1 MPRAE
6 TRAGP
11 RPSRAYATR
20 AQIETS
26 PLRSLGVALLC
37 AKVALVPV
45 VFDPASDMP
54 FVVSKALLS
63 HALAYGLVTVL
74 VYLLYL
80 YRDAFFARSWIHAA
94 AVAFAI
100 ANLTAAL
107 FAVNPQLALYG
118 THARMLGLGTTLDLI
133 VLYFAFALLI
143 RTRRDIIVVA
153 ASGLIASLV
162 VLGYEAIQL
171 LGEDPF
177 SWSID
182 SVQRPFSTLGQATAL
197 AQYLTV
203 LAIGT
208 LSCAVL
214 VATLRPWLRAF
225 LVSYSLL
232 LLAGALATITRSAL
246 LGVATGAATLLLLVW
261 STHAPHEVRRRMA
274 LGTVLGCLLLAGAL
288 VITPLGARVFTTV
301 ETSSHDDE
309 SVVSL
314 EWSSASRLA
323 LYKIGVDMVSER
335 PLLGWGPDNFI
346 VGVPKFRPVEAPDL
360 LRQSLASSP
369 HSWLAHVATSSGL
382 LGLTAFAAV
391 VLLAL
396 ATASRGGF
404 RPTAIAAASMVAAFL
419 GTGLTTVNE
428 FGTEWL
434 LWSSAGLVA
443 GGTSRVDDH
452 QRAKSVRK
460 PDRRSVSGVQAA
472 RVGVVITVVTLVV
485 ALGSAA
491 NAFDGSRLNRASRD
505 ARLTGQTTFA
515 IDLGRRAVASDN
527 GRPEYWHGLGLAY
540 VAGRRW
546 TEAAQAI
553 ERALDLAPY
562 DFRYVRDLIAIALA
576 RASDGDSISRLR
588 ALELAERGVTLDPN
602 NPDASLTRAIVM
614 QFSGNLPEAARS
626 LERAIA
632 LDEHSVNASLW
643 VVGTQVM
650 LELGRFDDAIRIAR
664 QGIALLGPSK
674 SSMAIRYELGRALFA
689 AGRTEEA
696 LKELE
701 AALFVD
707 GSDRR
712 VLDLRTEIR
721 SRPPK

>member
-1 MPRAE
+1 
-6 TRAGP
+6 
-11 RPSRAYATR
+11 
-20 AQIETS
+20 
-26 PLRSLGVALLC
+26 VALLC

-63 HALAYGLVTVL
+63 HALAYALVAVL
-74 VYLLYL
+74 IYLFYL
-80 YRDAFFARSWIHAA
+80 YRDSFFARSWIHAA

-100 ANLTAAL
+100 TNLVAAL

-143 RTRRDIIVVA
+143 RTPRDVVVVA

-214 VATLRPWLRAF
+214 VATLRPWFRTF
-225 LVSYSLL
+225 LISYSLL

-261 STHAPHEVRRRMA
+261 FTHAPREARRRMA
-274 LGTVLGCLLLAGAL
+274 LGSVLGCLLLAGAL
-288 VITPLGARVFTTV
+288 LMTPLGARVFATV
-301 ETSSHDDE
+301 ETSGSDDE

-314 EWSSASRLA
+314 EWSSASRLG

-382 LGLTAFAAV
+382 LGLTAFAAFV
-391 VLLAL
+391 SLAF

-404 RPTAIAAASMVAAFL
+404 RPTAIAGASMVAAFL

-443 GGTSRVDDH
+443 GATSRVDDH

-491 NAFDGSRLNRASRD
+491 NAFEGSRLNRASRD
-505 ARLTGQTTFA
+505 ARLTGQSTFA

-553 ERALDLAPY
+553 ERALHLAPY

-576 RASDGDSISRLR
+576 RASDGDSISRSR

-632 LDEHSVNASLW
+632 LDEHSVNPSLW

-650 LELGRFDDAIRIAR
+650 LELRRFDDAIRIAR

-674 SSMAIRYELGRALFA
+674 SSMTIRYELGRALLA

-696 LKELE
+696 LNELE

-712 VLDLRTEIR
+712 VLDLRAEIR